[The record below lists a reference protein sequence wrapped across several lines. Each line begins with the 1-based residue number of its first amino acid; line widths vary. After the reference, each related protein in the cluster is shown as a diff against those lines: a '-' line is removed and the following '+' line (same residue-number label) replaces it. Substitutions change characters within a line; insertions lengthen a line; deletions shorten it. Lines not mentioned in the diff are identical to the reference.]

1 MRRLHLI
8 VVVCATL
15 AGTGFLTGC
24 GDETDPEWE
33 TDDWDSWEE
42 DQAVAA
48 TSSLRVLSW
57 NLRHEGWSGETNY
70 AEDAAQIWNQ
80 FGASASSPNG
90 CDLVFLQEVMYPE
103 AADGIA
109 AALEALSG
117 VTWIAEVSPAIGRS
131 TYKEAY
137 AVLYRTD
144 RADVEDW
151 WVWNDTGDK
160 FEREPMIVKVRDVRS
175 GADYTFIN
183 WHTIFGSTTERKAE
197 IAQISKVFGSV
208 QAADPTDQD
217 VILLGDHNAPA
228 TSTWWTP
235 LMSLTPAVGWKVND
249 PTTLNS
255 SGSYASAYDHF
266 WFQASYLTEF
276 SSAGRDYVANTQN
289 FVTNLSDHVPI
300 WMKLYSTADTD

>member
-1 MRRLHLI
+1 MSMRHAF
-8 VVVCATL
+8 VVLWLLVASL
-15 AGTGFLTGC
+15 GLLSGC
-24 GDETDPEWE
+24 GDESDFDWDGE
-33 TDDWDSWEE
+33 DWDSWDE
-42 DQAVAA
+42 DQAIAA
-48 TSSLRVLSW
+48 SSSLRVLSW

-70 AEDAAQIWNQ
+70 AADAAQIWNQ

-103 AADGIA
+103 AAEGIA
-109 AALEALSG
+109 EELEALSG
-117 VTWIAEVSPAIGRS
+117 VTWVAEVTPVIGRS

-151 WVWNDTGDK
+151 WVWNDVGDK
-160 FEREPMIVKVRDVRS
+160 FEREPMIVTVRDVRS
-175 GADYTFIN
+175 GADFTFIN
-183 WHTIFGSTTERKAE
+183 WHTIFGSTSERKAE
-197 IAQISKVFGSV
+197 ITQISKVFGTI
-208 QAADPTDQD
+208 QAGDTTDQD

-228 TSTWWTP
+228 TSSWWTP
-235 LMSLTPAVGWKVND
+235 LTTLTPAVAWKLNE

-255 SGSYASAYDHF
+255 SGGYASAYDHF

-276 SSAGRDYVANTQN
+276 STAGRDYVANTQT

>member
-1 MRRLHLI
+1 MSKRPAF
-8 VVVCATL
+8 VVLWILVAS
-15 AGTGFLTGC
+15 AGLLLGC
-24 GDETDPEWE
+24 GDESDFDGDGE
-33 TDDWDSWEE
+33 DWDSWEE
-42 DQAVAA
+42 DQAIAA
-48 TSSLRVLSW
+48 SSSLRVLSW

-70 AEDAAQIWNQ
+70 AADAAQIWNQ

-103 AADGIA
+103 AAEGIA
-109 AALEALSG
+109 EELEALSG
-117 VTWIAEVSPAIGRS
+117 VTWVAEVTPVIGRS

-151 WVWNDTGDK
+151 WIWNDVGDK

-197 IAQISKVFGSV
+197 VTQISKVFGSV
-208 QAADPTDQD
+208 QAAESTDQD

-228 TSTWWTP
+228 TSSWWTP
-235 LMSLTPAVGWKVND
+235 FTSLIPTVGWKIND

-255 SGSYASAYDHF
+255 SGAYASAYDHF